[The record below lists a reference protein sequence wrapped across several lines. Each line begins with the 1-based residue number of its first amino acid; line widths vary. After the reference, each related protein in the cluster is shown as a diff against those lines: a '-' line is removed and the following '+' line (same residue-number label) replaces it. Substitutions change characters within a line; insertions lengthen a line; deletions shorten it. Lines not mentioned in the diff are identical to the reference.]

1 MFIKISLHRSTSSNV
16 SFASIVRWSSL
27 KQRFVSNYYEI
38 NSLQHLETMRAHV
51 YRTSDKS
58 WYILEIA
65 LFCFINRSV
74 TWGNKFTVTRYS
86 KALFSMP
93 FYHEQLQ
100 SAEVKKEWRSFREIP
115 CRKNLYAIVRNR
127 VLLAMY
133 NNERCSVDNF
143 FNAGNSFGIWRFSG
157 SSLIVDIVIIQP
169 YVAR

>member
-38 NSLQHLETMRAHV
+38 NLLQHLETTRAHV

-65 LFCFINRSV
+65 LFHFINRSRGA
-74 TWGNKFTVTRYS
+74 TN
-86 KALFSMP
+86 
-93 FYHEQLQ
+93 LQ
-100 SAEVKKEWRSFREIP
+100 SNKVFQSPFQHAFLSWTASVSWSQKRMEIFPRDFR
-115 CRKNLYAIVRNR
+115 RKNLHAIVCNH

-133 NNERCSVDNF
+133 NNEQCSVDNF

-157 SSLIVDIVIIQP
+157 SSLIVDIVIIQS